1 MIINNMIFM
10 SAGLLFAMAVLTVYA
25 MIQLGKNNVI
35 TFFLIPLALV
45 SSIFTAYTI
54 FALQGTPVPGIPKG
68 EVAVVW
74 AEVQKPHIYFLVR
87 HQGEDTRPVYHSIPY
102 TEDNA
107 KKMNELAQ
115 KAARG
120 QPQKGEFTDNPI
132 KDSDLSKNDEIYF
145 DNITRTALPPKKKAL
160 KILGV
165 DQRLIDEIHPNDVY
179 QPAQPDDRIMF
190 PDDDDDR
197 SSGY

>member
-54 FALQGTPVPGIPKG
+54 FALQGTPVSGIPKG
-68 EVAVVW
+68 EVAVLW

-87 HQGEDTRPVYHSIPY
+87 HKGEETRPVYHSIPY

-160 KILGV
+160 KIQGV
-165 DQRLIDEIHPNDVY
+165 DQGIINAIHPDNDG
-179 QPAQPDDRIMF
+179 P
-190 PDDDDDR
+190 
-197 SSGY
+197 

>member
-1 MIINNMIFM
+1 MIVNNMIFM

-54 FALQGTPVPGIPKG
+54 FALQGTPVAGIPKG
-68 EVAVVW
+68 EVAVLW

-87 HQGEDTRPVYHSIPY
+87 HSGEETRPVYHSIPY

-107 KKMNELAQ
+107 KKMNELAK

-120 QPQKGEFTDNPI
+120 QPQEGEFTDRP
-132 KDSDLSKNDEIYF
+132 KDGDLSPNDEIYF
-145 DNITRTALPPKKKAL
+145 DNITRSALPPKKKAL
-160 KILGV
+160 MIQGV
-165 DQRLIDEIHPNDVY
+165 DQGIINAIHPNNIY
-179 QPAQPDDRIMF
+179 QPGQPGEGF
-190 PDDDDDR
+190 PGEG
-197 SSGY
+197 GY

>member
-1 MIINNMIFM
+1 MIVNNMIFM

-68 EVAVVW
+68 EVAVIW
-74 AEVQKPHIYFLVR
+74 AEVQKPNIYFLVR
-87 HQGEDTRPVYHSIPY
+87 HQGEETRPVYHSIPY

-107 KKMNELAQ
+107 KKMNELAKQ
-115 KAARG
+115 AARG
-120 QPQKGEFTDNPI
+120 QAQKGEFTNVVKKGDM
-132 KDSDLSKNDEIYF
+132 SKTDEISF
-145 DNITRTALPPKKKAL
+145 DNITRTPLPPKKKAL
-160 KILGV
+160 LIQGV
-165 DQRLIDEIHPNDVY
+165 DQGIINAIHPDNDG
-179 QPAQPDDRIMF
+179 P
-190 PDDDDDR
+190 
-197 SSGY
+197 